1 MRRKII
7 SITIVILIIIL
18 SFVSGIYIHELGHL
32 VMSVICMQ
40 TLPIEFHIGIESYV
54 LIPTCGAS
62 DFDLAMISIG
72 SIILPEI
79 IYLLLLLS
87 KNAYIDIIRI
97 FSGCLLYT
105 NIILSIVVLIFGT
118 KEPESYDL
126 ILFQRYL
133 DLDAKIIIV
142 SLIVVLLVNI
152 ILEWKSKAYKRIIE
166 KLDSLM

>member
-7 SITIVILIIIL
+7 SITIVILITII
-18 SFVSGIYIHELGHL
+18 SFVLGIYIHELGHA
-32 VMSVICMQ
+32 VMCAICLK

-62 DFDLAMISIG
+62 DFDMAMISIG

-79 IYLLLLLS
+79 IYLLLLLF

-105 NIILSIVVLIFGT
+105 NIILSIVVLIFGS
-118 KEPESYDL
+118 KDAESYDL
-126 ILFQRYL
+126 VLFQRYL
-133 DLDAKIIIV
+133 NLDSKIIII

-152 ILEWKSKAYKRIIE
+152 ILELKSKAYKRIIE
-166 KLDSLM
+166 KLDSLI